1 MLISIRNRQ
10 VASSTLALGSSPLSD
25 KVALPRF
32 RQANSPPPSRDTPH
46 FYFPLELQ
54 SFFAICFDF
63 DIVPPIMPTLSSME
77 ASSSST
83 PLTRNQIRGFWA
95 AWGGWTLDG
104 MDSFIYAL
112 VLVPSLR
119 ELLPRSGIA
128 ATKGNIGFYG
138 GLLFALFLIGWG
150 LAFLWGPVGD
160 KFGRVRTLMLTII
173 WYSTFTFLSALVSN
187 VWQLAALRLL
197 AGIGIGGEWAMGGT
211 FVAEEWPEDR
221 RRAGA
226 GYMHTGYYVG
236 IFLAAL
242 ANYAIGSHYG
252 WRYMFAIGGVPA
264 LLLAWVRRG
273 VTEPARWIA
282 KEGVVRSWEIYW
294 PVAVLFSQA
303 LRRRTILN
311 SLFMLAS
318 ICGLWAGTV
327 YVPAATT
334 SLAEAA
340 GRVGPQVAQLAS
352 RATMLVAF
360 ATILGCLAMPWIAE
374 RLSRRGALSFFFSMM
389 TVFIALT
396 FGKILYIGPTALPW
410 FFVCLFFLGF
420 GGANFSVYTL
430 WLPEQYPTECR
441 ASAFAFSTSF
451 ARFGGAGIT
460 FLVGAG
466 IQHYGSLGIPV
477 ALTSLAF
484 VIGLFLIPFGVE
496 TRGQALPA

>member
-1 MLISIRNRQ
+1 MH
-10 VASSTLALGSSPLSD
+10 AA
-25 KVALPRF
+25 
-32 RQANSPPPSRDTPH
+32 
-46 FYFPLELQ
+46 
-54 SFFAICFDF
+54 F
-63 DIVPPIMPTLSSME
+63 DIVRAIM
-77 ASSSST
+77 SSSAVLPAAQPGRAT
-83 PLTRNQIRGFWA
+83 PLTRNQVRGFWA
-95 AWGGWTLDG
+95 SWGGWTLDG

-119 ELLPRSGIA
+119 ELLPRSGITA
-128 ATKGNIGFYG
+128 NKGNIGVYG
-138 GLLFALFLIGWG
+138 GLLFALFLFGWG

-160 KFGRVRTLMLTII
+160 KFGRVRTLMLTIV
-173 WYSTFTFLSALVSN
+173 WYSVFTFLSALVTN
-187 VWQLAALRLL
+187 IWQLAVLRLL

-242 ANYAIGSHYG
+242 ANYSIGSHYG
-252 WRYMFAIGGVPA
+252 WRAMFAVGGIPA
-264 LLLAWVRRG
+264 LLLAWVRHG
-273 VTEPARWIA
+273 VTEPERWKQ
-282 KEGVVRSWEIYW
+282 KEGVVRSWQIW
-294 PVAVLFSQA
+294 RPFATLFSAA

-311 SLFMLAS
+311 SLYMLAS
-318 ICGLWAGTV
+318 ISGLWAGTV
-327 YVPAATT
+327 YVPAAVT

-340 GRVGPQVAQLAS
+340 GRAGPQAAQLAS
-352 RATMLVAF
+352 RATMLVSV
-360 ATILGCLAMPWIAE
+360 ATILGCLAMPWLAE
-374 RLSRRGALSFFFSMM
+374 KFGRRGALGFFFALMLA
-389 TVFIALT
+389 FIALT
-396 FGKILYIGPTALPW
+396 FGKVFYLGAAGLAW

-420 GGANFSVYTL
+420 GGANFAVYTL

-466 IQHYGSLGIPV
+466 VRHYGSLGIPV

-484 VIGLFLIPFGVE
+484 AIGLLLIPFGAE
-496 TRGQALPA
+496 TRGQCLPA